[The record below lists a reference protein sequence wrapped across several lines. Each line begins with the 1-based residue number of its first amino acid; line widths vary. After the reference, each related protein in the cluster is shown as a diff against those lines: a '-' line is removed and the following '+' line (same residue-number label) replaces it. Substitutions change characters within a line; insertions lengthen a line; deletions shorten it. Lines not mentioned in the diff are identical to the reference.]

1 MTAPAH
7 RRGPDPAQHPAGPPR
22 RTHRRRTGCGVAA
35 VLAALVVA
43 GACSSD
49 GELMDLDR
57 ADGSTVPRTPASGAP
72 GSSTAPTT
80 TAGSTAGP
88 DPADGTTTPPG
99 AAIDLGSTC
108 TWALADATIRY
119 PTGWH
124 TPEPGSTGSCVL
136 FDPAPVTVPVDSEA
150 PLVAVAASYD
160 DRALD
165 SAAAATFD
173 PLYWSVLDE
182 QRTTFDSRP
191 GGCWHVVATGQGL
204 DEIGTNM
211 ITCLVQLDGRTIG
224 FSTMWAADGDDP
236 GVEPTLRAM
245 ASAITDA

>member
-1 MTAPAH
+1 M
-7 RRGPDPAQHPAGPPR
+7 
-22 RTHRRRTGCGVAA
+22 
-35 VLAALVVA
+35 LAMLVVA

-49 GELMDLDR
+49 GEPTDLDR
-57 ADGSTVPRTPASGAP
+57 ADGSTVPRTQATGTP
-72 GSSTAPTT
+72 GSSMAPTT
-80 TAGSTAGP
+80 TAGSTPGS
-88 DPADGTTTPPG
+88 DPPIDTTTPRG
-99 AAIDLGSTC
+99 ANADLGGTC
-108 TWALADATIRY
+108 TWALADATIHY
-119 PTGWH
+119 PTGWY

-136 FDPAPVTVPVDSEA
+136 FDPAPFAVPIDSEA

-165 SAAAATFD
+165 SAAAAAFD

-182 QRTTFDSRP
+182 QRTTFDGRP

-204 DEIGTNM
+204 DEVGTNRD
-211 ITCLVQLDGRTIG
+211 TCLVQLDGRTVG
-224 FSTMWAADGDDP
+224 FSTTWAADGDDP

>member
-1 MTAPAH
+1 M
-7 RRGPDPAQHPAGPPR
+7 
-22 RTHRRRTGCGVAA
+22 
-35 VLAALVVA
+35 LAALVVA

-57 ADGSTVPRTPASGAP
+57 ADGSTVPRTPASSAP

-80 TAGSTAGP
+80 TAGATAGP
-88 DPADGTTTPPG
+88 DPADGTTTPPA
-99 AAIDLGSTC
+99 AAIDLGATC
-108 TWALADATIRY
+108 TWALADVTIRY

-173 PLYWSVLDE
+173 PSTG
-182 QRTTFDSRP
+182 RSSTSSARP
-191 GGCWHVVATGQGL
+191 STAGPAAA
-204 DEIGTNM
+204 GTSSPP
-211 ITCLVQLDGRTIG
+211 VRA
-224 FSTMWAADGDDP
+224 STRSA
-236 GVEPTLRAM
+236 PT
-245 ASAITDA
+245 